1 MLKINNKKAGSSFE
15 NEWASALQRRG
26 GWVHKIAPSESGS
39 QPFDLL
45 HVRNGRAVGYECKT
59 VNSYRFPLSRVEDN
73 QYYAYK
79 GFGHHIPVTFVF
91 RHKDGDV
98 YEIGAEY
105 VMAAIDTGRAS
116 IDIREG
122 EKYEAINR

>member
-1 MLKINNKKAGSSFE
+1 MRQNNNKKIGSSFE
-15 NEWASALQRRG
+15 NEWASALQGQG
-26 GWVHKIAPSESGS
+26 GWVHKIAPAENGS
-39 QPFDLL
+39 QPFDIL
-45 HVRNGRAVGYECKT
+45 HIKNGRACGYECKT

-79 GFGHHIPVTFVF
+79 GFSGHMPVTFAF
-91 RHKDGDV
+91 KHKDGDI

-105 VMAAIDTGRAS
+105 VMAAIDSGRAS

-122 EKYEAINR
+122 AKHEDNNR